1 MQFFIPGLTD
11 MSEIRPITATDW
23 GLSLTESAASRI
35 RHLVNSQNDAIA
47 LRLAISGGGCSGF
60 QYGFSLDTKP
70 RPDDLVIERNGASM
84 VIDGMSVALLKD
96 SQIDWQ
102 EDVAGSMFVVKN
114 PNAKSM
120 CGCGTSFSVG

>member
-1 MQFFIPGLTD
+1 
-11 MSEIRPITATDW
+11 MSEIKPITAADW

-35 RHLVNSQNDAIA
+35 RHLVDSQNDATA

-60 QYGFSLDTKP
+60 QYAFSLDTKT
-70 RPDDLVIERNGASM
+70 RSDDLVIKRNGASM

-102 EDVAGSMFVVKN
+102 EDISGSMFVVKN
-114 PNAKSM
+114 PNAKTM